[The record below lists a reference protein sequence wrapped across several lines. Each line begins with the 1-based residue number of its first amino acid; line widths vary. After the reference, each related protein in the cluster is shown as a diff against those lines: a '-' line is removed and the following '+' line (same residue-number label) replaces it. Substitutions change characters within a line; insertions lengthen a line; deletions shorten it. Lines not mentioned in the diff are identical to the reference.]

1 VDPATRYAVND
12 RPARLPRD
20 LHPGA
25 WWLWALG
32 LAATASAT
40 TNPVLLLTIAAV
52 AGFVVACRRADHPWS
67 GSFHLYLGLAA
78 VIVAIRV
85 LARIVLGGGDF
96 GHVLV
101 RLPEVPLPDWVAGI
115 HLLGPVTREYLLGG
129 LYDGLRL
136 ATLVV
141 CVGAA
146 NSLADP
152 KRLLKS
158 MPPALYEIGTAI
170 VVSVSVMPQLA
181 DSVQRV
187 RRARRL
193 RGVSGS
199 RIGRLRGLV
208 VPVLEDALER
218 SLALAAGMD
227 ARGYGRSGHLAR
239 RQRLVTGT
247 LMLSGLAGICVGTYA
262 MLDRTAPRWLAGPML
277 VAGVAV
283 AVAGFVAAGSRVRRT
298 RYRPDSWR
306 LPEVVVATSGI
317 LPAVVTFTVL
327 SDDLQVLHPG
337 VDGPPVVTLTALLAV
352 LVGAVA
358 AAAAPPPVLAA
369 SVEVMA

>member
-1 VDPATRYAVND
+1 MDEEPAHHVTEGRT
-12 RPARLPRD
+12 RLPRD

-40 TNPVLLLTIAAV
+40 TNPLLLLTIAAV
-52 AGFVVACRRADHPWS
+52 AGFAVACRRADHPWS
-67 GSFHLYLGLAA
+67 GSFPLYLGLAG
-78 VIVAIRV
+78 VIVLVRV
-85 LARIVLGGGDF
+85 LARVVLGGGDV

-101 RLPEVPLPDWVAGI
+101 DLPEVPLPHWVAGI
-115 HLLGPVTREYLLGG
+115 HLFGPVTREYLLGG

-136 ATLVV
+136 ATIVI

-158 MPPALYEIGTAI
+158 MPPALYEIGTAL

-181 DSVQRV
+181 ESVQRV

-218 SLALAAGMD
+218 SVALAAGMD

-239 RQRLVTGT
+239 RQRTITGG
-247 LMLSGLAGICVGTYA
+247 LMLTGLAGICVGTYA
-262 MLDRTAPRWLAGPML
+262 MLDHTAPRWLAGPML
-277 VAGVAV
+277 AAGTAT
-283 AVAGFVAAGSRVRRT
+283 AIAGFVAAGRRVRRT
-298 RYRPDSWR
+298 RYRPDRWR
-306 LPEVVVATSGI
+306 LPEVVVAASGI
-317 LPAVVTFTVL
+317 VPAVAVFTVL
-327 SDDLQVLHPG
+327 SDDVQLLHPG
-337 VDGPPVVTLTALLAV
+337 VDGPPALTLAALVVV
-352 LVGAVA
+352 LVGTVA
-358 AAAAPPPVLAA
+358 AAASPPPVLAA
-369 SVEVMA
+369 TAEAVA